1 MSKQLDRFV
10 LCAVRPFYRVWF
22 ILTFAISWHLS
33 LIQEKVTHT
42 HTHTGT
48 NQHACGRQHDISCLL
63 SQQRHTVHQ
72 RNHFARS
79 AESWLMVAAAHKE
92 TLRLTRFSI
101 RWPLPLCTCYANC
114 YMTGSRINLARTL
127 GCKNAPSWTQSE
139 DEHND
144 GSRGSNSRKRKKFFP
159 LNHQLTAYCVVRISD
174 VTSDSLSYSL

>member
-1 MSKQLDRFV
+1 MKFSYRPMPDLKYCLHIQHLSFISCPNNWTDLCFVRFDRFIERD
-10 LCAVRPFYRVWF
+10 LYSHSPYHDIYHWYKRKW
-22 ILTFAISWHLS
+22 
-33 LIQEKVTHT
+33 HT

-127 GCKNAPSWTQSE
+127 GCTKNAPSWTQWWQQ
-139 DEHND
+139 
-144 GSRGSNSRKRKKFFP
+144 RVKFSKEKEVFS
-159 LNHQLTAYCVVRISD
+159 T
-174 VTSDSLSYSL
+174 